1 MRWTL
6 RRALEAMQESS
17 RKRQS
22 GHSVFSSMPAS
33 YFHHKASA
41 APAQT
46 LAAQM
51 ARYPLVAPTFYLTYA
66 PTDKAHHYLN
76 LAPTRRHGFS
86 MC

>member
-1 MRWTL
+1 VRWTL